1 MGLILNIETSTTNC
15 SVALSKDDVVLFL
28 QEEAQQKYSH
38 GEKLHLFIDTVFKQ
52 TGISINALD
61 AIAISKGPG
70 SYTGLRIGVSAAKGL
85 CYALDK
91 PLIATST
98 LEAQA
103 RQVVPTKKALIISL
117 LDARRMEVYAAI
129 YDENF
134 KEVRG
139 VKAEV
144 LSESLYRNYLSPES
158 NLYVIGNAV
167 QKTKTVLDTTT
178 NDSAIRYIETLP
190 SAREMAVMANLK
202 YELGDIEDTAY
213 FEPFYLKDFL
223 AIKPKSLF

>member
-15 SVALSKDDVVLFL
+15 SVALSQDDIVLSHK
-28 QEEAQQKYSH
+28 EEAQQGYSH
-38 GEKLHLFIDTVFKQ
+38 GEKLHVFIDAVFKEA
-52 TGISINALD
+52 GVSPNALD

-70 SYTGLRIGVSAAKGL
+70 SYTGLRIGVSTAKGL
-85 CYALDK
+85 CFALDK

-103 RQVVPTKKALIISL
+103 RQVHTDDEACIISL

-129 YDENF
+129 YDKNY

-144 LSESLYRNYLSPES
+144 LSESLYRNYLSSES
-158 NLYVIGNAV
+158 NLYVVGNAV
-167 QKTKTVLDTTT
+167 EKTKTVLSTA
-178 NDSAIRYIETLP
+178 DSAIRYIETLP
-190 SAREMAVMANLK
+190 SAKEMAVMSNFK
-202 YELGDIEDTAY
+202 YEIDDIEDVAY
-213 FEPFYLKDFL
+213 FEPFYLKDFI
-223 AIKPKSLF
+223 AIKPKPLF